1 MPIRPTEH
9 VPVGAGALKRVL
21 GICSLIAIAVLA
33 VAVLTIPDVVS
44 AESVLPDWRQR
55 PTGLT
60 VSAGAEAGALAIS
73 WDANSQDSKTL
84 SDYRVAWAPDGER
97 FKPESET
104 DWNAFPT
111 SNELTVTGLS
121 AGATYQV
128 RFRANYSDNKR
139 SKWSPVVTG
148 QAASAVEPAPAAPAP
163 APAAPTEPAV
173 TEPAVPEPAAP
184 TEPAVTETQVGTE
197 KGGGSEDGA
206 APPSHSGQHVA
217 ASDIVLDFGTTDLT
231 GTASDY
237 KVGGLYMDSTHV
249 YVLLVGTNQGL
260 YKFNRSTGARE
271 ASTSVPSNSRGLA
284 GTSSFIY
291 VGKSDCTVHAHTQ
304 STLANSDSNDF
315 LLSGCV
321 PGSNVRET
329 YAIGDVVTKGSGT
342 FLSYTAREV
351 QFQIGEAPS
360 LRNHRISGSG
370 SLYSTLEGIAL
381 EPLGYTLSNF
391 ANIDTATDGST
402 LTFLE
407 KRSGNGALTFTWGT
421 DNRLARA
428 PFQDVSFGTGS
439 YDGLHYDGNKLW
451 TLDLDSLDVADDQ
464 FTLRAYEPGTG
475 PTIPAVTEVTDMS
488 FDGAFLR
495 SEKTRSGSQLPFPNH
510 AVDLD
515 GDGRVDYTMVATEGV
530 TVQGMWGDSD
540 HLYVADQHTTGVYA
554 ISLDDL
560 INDATHGGS
569 LAFGRSFGPGLLARD
584 RKNHRHNQFNRY
596 VSVTAVWA
604 NDDYTWISDDNNAW
618 MRAHVRGSGE
628 RERSADILLYTDRH
642 GLMAVGLWSDG
653 DTMWVNAIPYH
664 WYEERTTLSA
674 GIYKVD
680 LSDGSITKANGFT
693 GLTDDEGNQARDIW
707 SDGKTMWIATHEGK
721 IKAYDLDNGSRR
733 TRYDITTRRSRGDGK
748 FDDPLTP
755 GGLWSDG
762 EYMFY
767 GDQLS
772 GKIYIY
778 RLTN

>member
-9 VPVGAGALKRVL
+9 VPVGASALKRIL

-73 WDANSQDSKTL
+73 WDASAQDSKTL
-84 SDYRVAWAPDGER
+84 SDYRVTWAPDGEP
-97 FKPESET
+97 FKPGSET

-128 RFRANYSDNKR
+128 KFRARYSDSKK
-139 SKWSPVVTG
+139 SKWSHVVTG

-163 APAAPTEPAV
+163 TEPAPTEPAV
-173 TEPAVPEPAAP
+173 TEPAV
-184 TEPAVTETQVGTE
+184 TETQAGTE
-197 KGGGSEDGA
+197 KGDGSGDGA
-206 APPSHSGQHVA
+206 APRSHSGQHVA
-217 ASDIVLDFGTTDLT
+217 ASDIVLDFGTTNLT

-237 KVGGLYMDSTHV
+237 KVGGLHMDATHV
-249 YVLLVGTNQGL
+249 YVLLVGTNEGL
-260 YKFNRSTGARE
+260 FKFNRSTGARE
-271 ASTSVPSNSRGLA
+271 ARTNGPSDPRGLA

-291 VGKSDCTVHAHTQ
+291 LGGSNCTAHAYTQ
-304 STLANSDSNDF
+304 STLANSDSNDIHMG
-315 LLSGCV
+315 GCV
-321 PGSNVRET
+321 PGNNFKEL
-329 YAIGDVVTKGSGT
+329 YALGDVLTKGPGT
-342 FLSYTAREV
+342 FLTYTGRH
-351 QFQIGEAPS
+351 FQVLTDGNRDAP
-360 LRNHRISGSG
+360 RFGIVRISGSG
-370 SLYSTLEGIAL
+370 SLNENLSGIQLLA
-381 EPLGYTLSNF
+381 LGYTLSNV
-391 ANIDTATDGST
+391 ADIDTATDGST
-402 LTFLE
+402 LMFLE
-407 KRSGNGALTFTWGT
+407 NRSGNGALTFTWKSNG
-421 DNRLARA
+421 RLDRS
-428 PFQDVSFGTGS
+428 PFQDVNFGSGS
-439 YDGLHYDGNKLW
+439 YDGLHYDGDKLW

-475 PTIPAVTEVTDMS
+475 PTIPAVAEVTNSS

-515 GDGRVDYTMVATEGV
+515 GDGRVDYTMFATEGV
-530 TVQGMWGDSD
+530 TLQGMWGDSD

-584 RKNHRHNQFNRY
+584 RRNHRHNQFNRY

-618 MRAHVRGSGE
+618 LRAHVRGSGE
-628 RERSADILLYTDRH
+628 RERSTDILLYTDRH

-707 SDGKTMWIATHEGK
+707 SDGETLWIATHEGK
-721 IKAYDLDNGSRR
+721 IKAYELDTGSRR
-733 TRYDITTRRSRGDGK
+733 TRYDITTRRGRGDGK

-778 RLTN
+778 RLAN

>member
-1 MPIRPTEH
+1 MHSIKARAH
-9 VPVGAGALKRVL
+9 
-21 GICSLIAIAVLA
+21 IAILAIVALVAVAALA
-33 VAVLTIPDVVS
+33 AAVLTLPDPVS
-44 AESVLPDWRQR
+44 AASVLAEWRQR
-55 PTGLT
+55 PTGLA
-60 VSAGAEAGALAIS
+60 VSPGAEPGALAIT
-73 WDANSQDSKTL
+73 WDANAQESKTL
-84 SDYRVAWAPDGER
+84 SDYRVAWTPEGER
-97 FKPESET
+97 FKPESDT

-121 AGATYQV
+121 AGATYRV
-128 RFRANYSDNKR
+128 KFRARYSDNKK
-139 SKWSPVVTG
+139 SKWSHVVTG
-148 QAASAVEPAPAAPAP
+148 EAASALEPAPAAPI
-163 APAAPTEPAV
+163 PAAPS
-173 TEPAVPEPAAP
+173 
-184 TEPAVTETQVGTE
+184 EPAVTETQVGTE
-197 KGGGSEDGA
+197 KGDGSEDGA
-206 APPSHSGQHVA
+206 APRSHSGQHVA
-217 ASDIVLDFGTTDLT
+217 ASDIVLDFGATDLT

-237 KVGGLYMDSTHV
+237 KVGGLYMDATHV

-260 YKFNRSTGARE
+260 FKFNRSTGARE
-271 ASTSVPSNSRGLA
+271 ASTNVPSIPRGVA
-284 GTSSFIY
+284 GTSSLIY
-291 VGKSDCTVHAHTQ
+291 VGDSGCVVHAYTQ
-304 STLANSDSNDF
+304 STLANSDSNDIHIT
-315 LLSGCV
+315 GCV
-321 PGSNVRET
+321 PGNNVREP
-329 YAIGDVVTKGSGT
+329 YAIGDVVTKGSST

-351 QFQIGEAPS
+351 QYQIGEAPS
-360 LRNHRISGSG
+360 LKNHRISGSG

-407 KRSGNGALTFTWGT
+407 KRSGNGAITFTWGSS
-421 DNRLARA
+421 NRLARA
-428 PFQDVSFGTGS
+428 PFQDVSFGSGS
-439 YDGLHYDGNKLW
+439 YDGLHYDGDKLW

-464 FTLRAYEPGTG
+464 FTLRAYDPGTA
-475 PTIPAVTEVTDMS
+475 PTIPAVTEVTNAT

-495 SEKTRSGSQLPFPNH
+495 SEKTRYSSQLPFPNH
-510 AVDLD
+510 AVDFD
-515 GDGRVDYTMVATEGV
+515 GDGRVDYTMFATEGV
-530 TVQGMWGDSD
+530 TLQGMWGDSD

-560 INDATHGGS
+560 INDATGGGS
-569 LAFGRSFGPGLLARD
+569 LAFGRSFGPGILARD

-596 VSVTAVWA
+596 VSITAVWA

-618 MRAHVRGSGE
+618 LRAYVRGSGA
-628 RERSADILLYTDRH
+628 REQSADILLYTDRH

-664 WYEERTTLSA
+664 WYEENTTLSA

-680 LSDGSITKANGFT
+680 LSDGGITKADGFT

-707 SDGKTMWIATHEGK
+707 SDGETIWIATHEGN
-721 IKAYDLDNGSRR
+721 IKAYDLDTGARR
-733 TRYDITTRRSRGDGK
+733 TDFDITTRRARGDGRLN
-748 FDDPLTP
+748 DPLTP

-778 RLTN
+778 RLTS

>member
-1 MPIRPTEH
+1 MTE
-9 VPVGAGALKRVL
+9 PQVGA
-21 GICSLIAIAVLA
+21 
-33 VAVLTIPDVVS
+33 
-44 AESVLPDWRQR
+44 
-55 PTGLT
+55 
-60 VSAGAEAGALAIS
+60 
-73 WDANSQDSKTL
+73 
-84 SDYRVAWAPDGER
+84 
-97 FKPESET
+97 
-104 DWNAFPT
+104 
-111 SNELTVTGLS
+111 
-121 AGATYQV
+121 
-128 RFRANYSDNKR
+128 
-139 SKWSPVVTG
+139 
-148 QAASAVEPAPAAPAP
+148 
-163 APAAPTEPAV
+163 
-173 TEPAVPEPAAP
+173 
-184 TEPAVTETQVGTE
+184 E
-197 KGGGSEDGA
+197 KGDGSEDGA
-206 APPSHSGQHVA
+206 APRSHSGQHVA

-231 GTASDY
+231 GTASEY

-249 YVLLVGTNQGL
+249 YVLLVSAVQSNAG
-260 YKFNRSTGARE
+260 
-271 ASTSVPSNSRGLA
+271 STSSISSNGNLVASKSLSFDQEPARRGGNLNA
-284 GTSSFIY
+284 FIY
-291 VGKSDCTVHAHTQ
+291 AMGRGKLW
-304 STLANSDSNDF
+304 TLTCSQRSRRSQTSDSNDF

-360 LRNHRISGSG
+360 LKNHRISGSG

-428 PFQDVSFGTGS
+428 PFQDVSFGSGS
-439 YDGLHYDGNKLW
+439 YDGLHYDGDKLW
-451 TLDLDSLDVADDQ
+451 TVDLDSLDVDDDQ
-464 FTLRAYEPGTG
+464 FTLRAYEPGTA
-475 PTIPAVTEVTDMS
+475 PTIPAVAEVTDAT

-495 SEKTRSGSQLPFPNH
+495 SEETRSGSQLPFPNH

-515 GDGRVDYTMVATEGV
+515 GDGRVDYTMFASEGV
-530 TVQGMWGDSD
+530 TLQGMWGDSD

-554 ISLDDL
+554 IGLDDL

-569 LAFGRSFGPGLLARD
+569 LTFGRSFGPGLLARD
-584 RKNHRHNQFNRY
+584 RRNHRHNQFNRY

-604 NDDYTWISDDNNAW
+604 NDAYTWISDDNNAW
-618 MRAHVRGSGE
+618 LRAHVRDSGE
-628 RERSADILLYTDRH
+628 RKQSADILLYTDRH

-664 WYEERTTLSA
+664 WYEENTTLSA

-707 SDGKTMWIATHEGK
+707 SDGETMWIATHEGK

-733 TRYDITTRRSRGDGK
+733 TRYDITTRRGRGDGK

-778 RLTN
+778 RLTNGRATSPGGCRRRPPGTASVRP